1 MNRQNSYEQR
11 DVYRFWN
18 RHGKSPWRCEGRHRC
33 MALDRR
39 QAPTTFSSRRQWL
52 ERCFHPHRDKHAL
65 GWTGTDD
72 RRLRPTISRDG
83 DRTEETGSLFTAN
96 AKQMSLIHVA
106 CRVRRVE
113 LVIEPGQ
120 SLGLMI
126 RGGIEYG
133 LGIYVTGVDKES
145 VADHAGLNVS
155 LAFWCCTAWRLQ
167 SPPSTGRRPDPRSQR
182 TIIHERHPR
191 RGRESVQIS
200 QANVTRGARRGQ
212 SSTLV
217 HDHWAGAVGR
227 GPKKVS
233 RLGNGGREGAQP
245 AAATSVL
252 ESLVL
257 HKRIWC

>member
-1 MNRQNSYEQR
+1 
-11 DVYRFWN
+11 
-18 RHGKSPWRCEGRHRC
+18 
-33 MALDRR
+33 
-39 QAPTTFSSRRQWL
+39 
-52 ERCFHPHRDKHAL
+52 
-65 GWTGTDD
+65 
-72 RRLRPTISRDG
+72 
-83 DRTEETGSLFTAN
+83 
-96 AKQMSLIHVA
+96 MSLIHVD

-155 LAFWCCTAWRLQ
+155 LALFA
-167 SPPSTGRRPDPRSQR
+167 PPHAVFTLLSLTGRRPDPRSQR

-200 QANVTRGARRGQ
+200 QANVTRGARCWQGA
-212 SSTLV
+212 TLL
-217 HDHWAGAVGR
+217 HDHRAGAVGR
-227 GPKKVS
+227 GPEKVP
-233 RLGNGGREGAQP
+233 RLGHGGGEGAQSS
-245 AAATSVL
+245 ASTSVL